1 MLKSLLPILLLL
13 LTSAMP
19 LSAATFTDELHRQ
32 VEVPDHPQRI
42 ISLAPSVTE
51 ILFAIDAG
59 NLLVA
64 VTDYSSYPEQ
74 AKSLPSVGS
83 YADPG
88 LENILSYQ
96 PDLVIATASMNSPN
110 LIHQLEKLG
119 IAVYVMNALSV
130 EETLTTI
137 STLGQ
142 LSRHEQQAEQ
152 LCNDIESRIA
162 RVKQVTSK
170 QEPVTVLAAIVLQPL
185 MVAGPNTFVNSIIKI
200 AGGRNVVDDGPSRY
214 PTWNF
219 EALLEANPDFILL
232 SPHPGQ
238 PSTTS
243 FFAPW
248 PQLTA
253 VARNQII
260 EINAD
265 WLYRPGPRM
274 ILGIE
279 ALAKTLH
286 PDLATDALG
295 KKP

>member
-1 MLKSLLPILLLL
+1 MLKQLLPILLLL

-19 LSAATFTDELHRQ
+19 LCAATFSDALNRQ
-32 VEVPDHPQRI
+32 IEVPDQPQRI

-59 NLLVA
+59 DLLVA
-64 VTDYSSYPEQ
+64 VTDYSYYPEQ
-74 AKSLPSVGS
+74 AKMLPSVGS

-88 LENILSYQ
+88 LENILSYE

-130 EETLTTI
+130 EETLETMTI
-137 STLGQ
+137 LGQ
-142 LSRHEQQAEQ
+142 LSRHEEQAEQ
-152 LCNDIESRIA
+152 LRNDIENRINHI
-162 RVKQVTSK
+162 KQVTDQK
-170 QEPVTVLAAIVLQPL
+170 EPVTVLAAIVLQPL
-185 MVAGPNTFVNSIIKI
+185 MVAGPQTFVNSIIRI
-200 AGGRNVVDDGPSRY
+200 AGGRNVVADGPSRY

-219 EALLEANPDFILL
+219 EALLDSDPEFILL

-238 PSTTS
+238 PSVTS
-243 FFAPW
+243 FFSPW
-248 PQLTA
+248 KQLTA
-253 VARNQII
+253 VSRKQII

-286 PDLATDALG
+286 PDLVIDATG
-295 KKP
+295 NTP

>member
-1 MLKSLLPILLLL
+1 MLKHLLALLLLL
-13 LTSAMP
+13 LTSTTP
-19 LSAATFTDELHRQ
+19 LSAATVTDDVDRQ
-32 VEVPDHPQRI
+32 VEVPDQPQRI

-51 ILFAIDAG
+51 ILFAIEAG
-59 NLLVA
+59 HLLTA
-64 VTDYSSYPEQ
+64 VTDYSTYPEE
-74 AKSLPSVGS
+74 ARSLPSVGS

-96 PDLVIATASMNSPN
+96 PELVIATASMNSPN

-119 IAVYVMNALSV
+119 IPVYVINATSV
-130 EETLTTI
+130 EETLATI
-137 STLGQ
+137 STIGQ
-142 LSRHEQQAEQ
+142 LSRHEAQAEA
-152 LCNDIESRIA
+152 LRNDIESRID
-162 RVKQVTSK
+162 RIQQVTR
-170 QEPVTVLAAIVLQPL
+170 QQDHPGVLAAIVLQPL
-185 MVAGPNTFVNSIIKI
+185 MVAGPDTFVNSIITI
-200 AGGRNVVDDGPSRY
+200 AGGHNVVSEGPSRY

-219 EALLEANPDFILL
+219 EALLQANPDFILL

-238 PSTTS
+238 PGINS

-248 PQLTA
+248 QQLTA
-253 VARNQII
+253 VAKQQII

-286 PDLATDALG
+286 PNLDIDATG
-295 KKP
+295 GMQ